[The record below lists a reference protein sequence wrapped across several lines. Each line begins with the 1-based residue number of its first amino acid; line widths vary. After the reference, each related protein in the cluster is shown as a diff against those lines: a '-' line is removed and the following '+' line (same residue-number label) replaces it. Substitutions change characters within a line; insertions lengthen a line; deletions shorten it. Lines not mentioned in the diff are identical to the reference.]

1 MAGRQE
7 NSGGRAKWDQVK
19 GQKELK
25 EKKEEGAKSTGYTV
39 MSSDAGAQE
48 ASVINSASHSESLTY
63 NLSRNLYTIDL
74 NRNAQPELY
83 DQRRKGQAYI
93 GELAIDTSVLASI
106 AEQASEQSIRKG
118 QHADQ
123 IGDQKHQVHTGHIRN
138 PGKVLTKSILQKN

>member
-48 ASVINSASHSESLTY
+48 ASVINSASHSEALTY

-93 GELAIDTSVLASI
+93 G
-106 AEQASEQSIRKG
+106 
-118 QHADQ
+118 
-123 IGDQKHQVHTGHIRN
+123 
-138 PGKVLTKSILQKN
+138 